1 MVLLSDALD
10 DNTQQSQQSRD
21 PVVGSSANLQDEDS
35 VGIDGYVYEFSRDSG
50 GGGAGG
56 GNLLTNRG
64 FLPLGRMEIDF
75 HQSGTI
81 RSLIFSQ
88 KDQDRFTKLAPLVH
102 NVNRI
107 YHS

>member
-1 MVLLSDALD
+1 MGGDDDIVEESLPVVLLSDALD

-56 GNLLTNRG
+56 GNLRLI
-64 FLPLGRMEIDF
+64 EDF
-75 HQSGTI
+75 S
-81 RSLIFSQ
+81 RWAEWRFIFTRVVQ
-88 KDQDRFTKLAPLVH
+88 
-102 NVNRI
+102 
-107 YHS
+107 